1 MAVPVQKAEKL
12 QQLIQQ
18 GQVWQGRERT
28 LAQAA
33 EWCSSGHSELD
44 RWLGGGWV
52 RGSINE
58 LQLSAPFI
66 GELDLLLPVLRAA
79 AHAVWLNPPAE
90 PYAWGWQT
98 QGIDPARQ
106 LVVNTSA
113 SVNADKNALW
123 ALQQCI
129 QAGCAEVVLAWFP
142 ELSAAAV
149 RQVQQSLAQQSSLV
163 FVFTAISED
172 TSAKAYTH
180 RLKLTR
186 AYSAAAIGPVDQG
199 LQIEVLKRRGGWPL
213 PAQPYAAQGY
223 WPLRRQ
229 RAATAVKP
237 SNLVQGPWQ

>member
-1 MAVPVQKAEKL
+1 MSVAVKNAEKL

-18 GQVWQGRERT
+18 GQVWQGRQRS
-28 LAQAA
+28 LAQPS

-52 RGSINE
+52 RSSINE

-66 GELDLLLPVLRAA
+66 GELDVVLPVLRAA
-79 AHAVWLNPPAE
+79 RYAVWLNPPAE

-98 QGIDPARQ
+98 QGVDPARQ
-106 LVVNTSA
+106 LLVNTGTNASA
-113 SVNADKNALW
+113 EKDALW
-123 ALQQCI
+123 ALQQCT

-149 RQVQQSLAQQSSLV
+149 RQVQQSLAQQRSLV
-163 FVFTAISED
+163 FVFTGMSED
-172 TSAKAYTH
+172 LSAKAYTH

-186 AYSAAAIGPVDQG
+186 AYTAAAIGAVDQG

-213 PAQPYAAQGY
+213 PAQPYRAQGY

-229 RAATAVKP
+229 RTATPVKP
-237 SNLVQGPWQ
+237 SNLVQGPWR